1 MAILDFDIDEINL
14 ATGEKSTAISL
25 TGSIDATTNQQF
37 EEELTE
43 ILTKGIKKV
52 ILLLS
57 GIKYINSTGLGTIV
71 KCVDTFREAGGDIKM
86 VAIPTKVIALFEMLG
101 LLALFETF
109 DTIEEAVNSFAG
121 EETAEAATGPR
132 RVKKEFPIQLKCSSC
147 RAGINIRE
155 PGKYKCPKCGDY
167 FSAEEDGTVETY
179 AIRKPNVI
187 QLQIPLD
194 RNLAESIKLMAVSSV
209 VKFGVSQD
217 NIQPIASSID
227 EVFSIVDA
235 QEILPNENI
244 IILIVTDEQKFS
256 IGFVN
261 YKNVLSVNEEDAHF
275 QNLQQYMD
283 EVRIIELPS
292 RGGNMLTMNKAF
304 E

>member
-1 MAILDFDIDEINL
+1 MAILDFNIDNIDL
-14 ATGEKSTAISL
+14 SGGEKGTVISL

-37 EEELTE
+37 EDELTE
-43 ILTKGIKKV
+43 ILTKGVKRV

-109 DTIEEAVNSFAG
+109 DTIEEAIDSFAVKEG
-121 EETAEAATGPR
+121 EEVAAGPK

-147 RAGINIRE
+147 KAGINIRE
-155 PGKYKCPKCGDY
+155 AGKYKCPKCGDY

-179 AIRKPNVI
+179 AIRKPNVL

-194 RNLAESIKLMAVSSV
+194 GNLAESVKQMA
-209 VKFGVSQD
+209 
-217 NIQPIASSID
+217 ASSIAKFGITRKATEPISNSIE
-227 EVFSIVDA
+227 EVFSIIDSK
-235 QEILPNENI
+235 EPLPNESI
-244 IILIVTDEQKFS
+244 LVLIVADEKKFS

-261 YKNVLSVNEEDAHF
+261 YKDVLAINSQNDHF
-275 QNLQQYMD
+275 QKMEQMMD
-283 EVRIIELPS
+283 EVRIIDLPS
-292 RGGNMLTMNKAF
+292 RGGNMLTMNKVF
-304 E
+304 G

>member
-1 MAILDFDIDEINL
+1 MAILDFDIENIDL
-14 ATGEKSTAISL
+14 SGGEKGIVISL

-37 EEELTE
+37 EDELTE
-43 ILTKGIKKV
+43 ILTQGVKKV

-109 DTIEEAVNSFAG
+109 DTIEEAVGSFAEEEG
-121 EETAEAATGPR
+121 EEGAAGPK

-147 RAGINIRE
+147 GAGINIRE
-155 PGKYKCPKCGDY
+155 AGKYKCPKCGDY

-179 AIRKPNVI
+179 AIRKPNVL

-194 RNLAESIKLMAVSSV
+194 GNLAESVKQMAASSAA
-209 VKFGVSQD
+209 KFG
-217 NIQPIASSID
+217 ITGKGAEPISDSIG
-227 EVFSIVDA
+227 EIFSIIDSK
-235 QEILPNENI
+235 EPLPNESLLV
-244 IILIVTDEQKFS
+244 LIVADEKKFS
-256 IGFVN
+256 MGFVN
-261 YKNVLSVNEEDAHF
+261 YKDVLAINSQNDHF
-275 QNLQQYMD
+275 QKMQQLMD
-283 EVRIIELPS
+283 EVRIIDLPS
-292 RGGNMLTMNKAF
+292 RGGNMLTMNKVFA
-304 E
+304 

>member
-1 MAILDFDIDEINL
+1 MALLDFDIKEIEL
-14 ATGEKSTAISL
+14 DGGDKATAISL

-43 ILTKGIKKV
+43 ILTQGVKKI
-52 ILLLS
+52 ILMLS

-109 DTIEEAVNSFAG
+109 DTLEEAISSFTEVVEG
-121 EETAEAATGPR
+121 EAVPR

-147 RAGINIRE
+147 GAGLNIRE
-155 PGKYKCPKCGDY
+155 SGKYKCPKCGDY

-179 AIRKPNVI
+179 AIRKPHVI
-187 QLQIPLD
+187 QIQIPCEKSFS
-194 RNLAESIKLMAVSSV
+194 ESIKSLAASAMN
-209 VKFGVSQD
+209 KFGVSD
-217 NIQPIASSID
+217 DEISPVTDSID
-227 EVFSIVDA
+227 EVFGLIKDTA
-235 QEILPNENI
+235 PLPNENLN
-244 IILIVTDEQKFS
+244 ILIVTDEEKFS

-261 YKNVLSVNEEDAHF
+261 YTDVLTIEDENACISS
-275 QNLQQYMD
+275 LEAKMD
-283 EVRIIELPS
+283 DVQLVDLPS
-292 RGGNMLTMNKAF
+292 RGSMLTMNKMF
-304 E
+304 

>member
-1 MAILDFDIDEINL
+1 MAILDFDVEEVELD
-14 ATGEKSTAISL
+14 GESGTVISL
-25 TGSIDATTNQQF
+25 TGSIYASTNQQF

-43 ILTKGIKKV
+43 ILTKGVKKV
-52 ILLLS
+52 ILFLN

-101 LLALFETF
+101 LLALFETY
-109 DTIEEAVNSFAG
+109 DTIEEAVGSFKADVS
-121 EETAEAATGPR
+121 EEAPAGPR

-147 RAGINIRE
+147 SAGINIRE

-179 AIRKPNVI
+179 AIRKPNVV
-187 QLQIPLD
+187 QLQIPID
-194 RNLAESIKLMAVSSV
+194 KNLSESVKSMVVASMAKFSISDAAVQPVS
-209 VKFGVSQD
+209 K
-217 NIQPIASSID
+217 SID
-227 EVFSIVDA
+227 EVFAMMDSK
-235 QEILPNENI
+235 EPLPNESLI
-244 IILIVTDEQKFS
+244 LLIVTDEDKFS

-261 YKNVLSVNEEDAHF
+261 YKNVLAVNNQNTHF
-275 QNLQQYMD
+275 QNIQNYMD
-283 EVRIIELPS
+283 EVRIIDLPS

-304 E
+304 V